1 MLFVCPGFCS
11 QQLPIATPEQKA
23 AVETAAQA
31 VLDVRAA
38 HQTPSPSGEGRGG
51 ATLAQLYDPAKMP
64 ADLLGAHLVLDRAVD
79 ACYGIKQAFGSEAKR
94 VAWLFERYGEL
105 VRK

>member
-38 HQTPSPSGEGRGG
+38 HQSSGKN
-51 ATLAQLYDPAKMP
+51 LAQLYDPAKMP

-105 VRK
+105 VRKSA